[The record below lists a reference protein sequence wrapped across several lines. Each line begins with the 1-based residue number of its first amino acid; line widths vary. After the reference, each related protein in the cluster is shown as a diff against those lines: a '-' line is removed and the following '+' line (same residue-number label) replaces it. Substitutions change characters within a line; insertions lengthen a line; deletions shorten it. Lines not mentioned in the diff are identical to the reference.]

1 MADESPVRTLQ
12 TEDGTTLIEIASA
25 PNSDEAELICGF
37 LENEGIPARVEHAD
51 ARSILPA
58 NIGTL
63 GDVRVFVAQEDEE
76 RAMALLKQREEEYEQ
91 LDDDGET
98 VVTDDGPANIDDNAR
113 AESE

>member
-12 TEDGTTLIEIASA
+12 TEDGTTLVEIASA
-25 PNSDEAELICGF
+25 SNSDEAELICGF
-37 LENEGIPARVEHAD
+37 LENEGVPARVEHAD

-76 RAMALLKQREEEYEQ
+76 RALGLLKQREQAYER
-91 LDDDGET
+91 LDEDGET

>member
-12 TEDGTTLIEIASA
+12 TEDGTTLVEIASA

-113 AESE
+113 AEQE